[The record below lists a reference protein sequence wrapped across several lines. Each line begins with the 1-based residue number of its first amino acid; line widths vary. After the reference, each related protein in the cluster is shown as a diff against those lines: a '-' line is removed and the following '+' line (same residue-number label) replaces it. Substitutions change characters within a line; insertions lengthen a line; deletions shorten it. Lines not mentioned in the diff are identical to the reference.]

1 MTEGTKE
8 HGHVAHH
15 FDTAEQQYESSKLG
29 MWLFLVTE
37 ILLFGGLFCW
47 YAIYRVNH
55 PEIFAYAHVY
65 LDKTLGGINTLVL
78 ICSSLTMAWAVRNAQ
93 LGDKKG
99 TVMMLVITLIC
110 GFGFLGIKYVEYE
123 AKWKKGLLP
132 GEYYSYGKDDDSHAA
147 EPEPAKDAKDAA
159 KKDAAKKDDGK
170 EATVIAPAAAGPEG
184 LAPEPEDD
192 GHGERP
198 KNLHLF
204 WGIYFVMTG
213 LHGAHVIAGM
223 AVIFWLILR
232 AKKGH
237 FGPQNFAAV
246 DLGGL
251 YWHLVDLV
259 WIFLFPLLYLIH

>member
-1 MTEGTKE
+1 MTEATKE

-55 PEIFAYAHVY
+55 PEIFATAHVY

-93 LGDKKG
+93 IGDKKG
-99 TVMMLVITLIC
+99 TVTMLVITLLC

-132 GEYYSYGKDDDSHAA
+132 GEYYSYGKDDDIAEPAA
-147 EPEPAKDAKDAA
+147 EAEGAEKEDAKKNEE
-159 KKDAAKKDDGK
+159 KKPAGT
-170 EATVIAPAAAGPEG
+170 EETVIAPAADGPEG
-184 LAPEPEDD
+184 LAEPAEEA
-192 GHGERP
+192 GHGEKQ

-213 LHGAHVIAGM
+213 LHGLHVVAGM

-232 AKKGH
+232 ARAGH
-237 FGPQNFAAV
+237 FGPHNFAAV